1 MLHTVT
7 TECYW
12 LLLTATDCYWV
23 SATEWV
29 LLSATECY
37 YWVLLSATECYW
49 ASATECYWVQLSA
62 TRNKSLSAFFEVY
75 FSEWGSPLFVIGSV
89 WIRPFKRL
97 YIDIALTRNAGVLSP
112 CTKPAHIP
120 LSRTNQNDSPQ
131 QWKTKLNCCR
141 MGFCFGSALLLARWL
156 RKYRFKGFWRIYS
169 PLLENKNSGPCLA
182 LLDTLSSW
190 PSRPCF
196 WSQHRF
202 LVLVRIKLRHMP
214 LDGYR
219 EGSQKSQNSLG
230 LLATPHRVRV
240 TVLNPW
246 FSSSLIHTVATVRTT
261 HCVLLSIHIVAIARA
276 THCVLQ
282 TIESDKIKHRIF
294 IASQVACVGPGTT
307 DVHSE
312 GMTQSATGDCRESLR
327 GRDGHQHQWLTA
339 GEPAHRL
346 DRCTQKNHRAYW
358 RRTKAPLSKCCAH
371 SSQSQLIYQRL
382 QQDLDGVSLSAVEW
396 SCLRTLFL

>member
-12 LLLTATDCYWV
+12 LLLTAPDCYWV
-23 SATEWV
+23 LRSECYWVPLSATECYWV

-37 YWVLLSATECYW
+37 WVLLSVLLSATECYWVLLSATECWVLLSASECYW

-169 PLLENKNSGPCLA
+169 PLLENKNSWPCLA

-230 LLATPHRVRV
+230 LLATPPGASHCSQPLIFVKSHTHSCYCTHNSLCV
-240 TVLNPW
+240 TFNTH
-246 FSSSLIHTVATVRTT
+246 SCYCARNSLCVTNNRIRQSFTPYFYCKSGRMCRT
-261 HCVLLSIHIVAIARA
+261 
-276 THCVLQ
+276 
-282 TIESDKIKHRIF
+282 
-294 IASQVACVGPGTT
+294 
-307 DVHSE
+307 
-312 GMTQSATGDCRESLR
+312 
-327 GRDGHQHQWLTA
+327 RDDRRPLWRYDTKCHGWL
-339 GEPAHRL
+339 
-346 DRCTQKNHRAYW
+346 
-358 RRTKAPLSKCCAH
+358 
-371 SSQSQLIYQRL
+371 
-382 QQDLDGVSLSAVEW
+382 
-396 SCLRTLFL
+396 